1 MLVYIFKS
9 VKQIELDSQVGLP
22 KIKSVK
28 CSSTIC
34 LIAIMVLE
42 LLLALTIIMTSVLNF
57 FREEPDED
65 SDS

>member
-9 VKQIELDSQVGLP
+9 VKQIELDSQVGLQ